1 VAIALV
7 AGSSFAASGD
17 DFYDGLY
24 RRGISHF
31 NDGKYEAARRELQI
45 AAFGLIESIP
55 RYETAHAYLIATARQ
70 LKLDGEARISLQ
82 RILNAEKVERRY
94 ASLTIP
100 APVRQLVDSAA
111 RALLTKEEAASLR
124 ERAGAVQAAAMDVA
138 PAAPAPQASG
148 STPADAVVVSA
159 ASADTAGEAPAA
171 TPDPQPIVAPPLP
184 PQPAPPL
191 QPSAAPLPSPAPT
204 TIAPPPSQPATPK
217 AAPPPQPQ
225 PASPP
230 PANKV
235 ITPPSSTSPDGWKMP
250 APAPLDIAAQFRT
263 ADAATTRGDLVSARA
278 AYRSVLAAERLSHA
292 DALRLAEG
300 LYRSRDFAGVVTA
313 FARAGTIGRGEE
325 PYRYYLAVALYET
338 GRYAAAKR
346 ELEAVMPFIEVTPD
360 VARYGAKIAA
370 AIE

>member
-1 VAIALV
+1 MIVLV

-31 NDGKYEAARRELQI
+31 NDGKYEAARRELRI

-55 RYETAHAYLIATARQ
+55 RYESAHAYLIAAARQ
-70 LKLDGEARISLQ
+70 LHEDGEARISLQ
-82 RILNAEKVERRY
+82 RILNAEKLERRY

-124 ERAGAVQAAAMDVA
+124 ESARAVQAATIDAA
-138 PAAPAPQASG
+138 PPAPAPQASG
-148 STPADAVVVSA
+148 STPPDAVV
-159 ASADTAGEAPAA
+159 TPPA
-171 TPDPQPIVAPPLP
+171 
-184 PQPAPPL
+184 
-191 QPSAAPLPSPAPT
+191 
-204 TIAPPPSQPATPK
+204 TIAPPPATAQSTTPK
-217 AAPPPQPQ
+217 AAPPPQPK
-225 PASPP
+225 PASPQ

-235 ITPPSSTSPDGWKMP
+235 VTPPPSSTSPDDGWKMP
-250 APAPLDIAAQFRT
+250 APAPIDIAAQFR
-263 ADAATTRGDLVSARA
+263 AGDAAITRGDLVNARA
-278 AYRSVLAAERLSHA
+278 AYRSVLASSTLSHA
-292 DALRLAEG
+292 DALRVAEG

-325 PYRYYLAVALYET
+325 PYRYYLAVAFYET
-338 GRYAAAKR
+338 GQHAAAKR
-346 ELEAVMPFIEVTPD
+346 ELAAVMPFIEVTPD
-360 VARYGAKIAA
+360 VARYAAKIRA